1 MLRGRRYSSRVIR
14 FVLLPLFRFLL
25 LSVSQ
30 LVRAANAP
38 GVHLMTRRVETK
50 GSFARRQVYTDE
62 GLDETTFLLLVLR
75 LLRPLSAYLAA
86 GLDITSHSVLLF
98 LLGRICFPESKVRRA
113 IALARAAT

>member
-1 MLRGRRYSSRVIR
+1 
-14 FVLLPLFRFLL
+14 
-25 LSVSQ
+25 
-30 LVRAANAP
+30 
-38 GVHLMTRRVETK
+38 MTRRVETK

-113 IALARAAT
+113 IALARAATKRATTKKDDGRVINQQLGKKGLLLRDH